1 MSNTDKPDK
10 AEKAEARK
18 IKALQRKAKKLAK
31 DGEKTEEEVLA
42 ELMAEAGLGDEPASG
57 SAAAPTK
64 AAGKENK
71 ADDDGEGRTVSA
83 VLTSHKMSRD
93 VHIDQFTLLFH
104 GHELLMDA
112 KLELNHGRCEICLY
126 KHAAPLC
133 CLVLAIPYN
142 RSTWRLS
149 LRKSTYQLPSLL
161 YCAAFAF
168 IPIRTSYSR
177 ACPLAHHY

>member
-1 MSNTDKPDK
+1 MSSADKPDK

-31 DGEKTEEEVLA
+31 DGDKPEEEVLA
-42 ELMAEAGLGDEPASG
+42 ELMAEAGLDESSASA
-57 SAAAPTK
+57 SAAAPAK

-83 VLTSHKMSRD
+83 VITSHPMSRD

-112 KLELNHGRCEICLY
+112 KLELNHGRYVSCIRQ
-126 KHAAPLC
+126 HAAL
-133 CLVLAIPYN
+133 
-142 RSTWRLS
+142 LS
-149 LRKSTYQLPSLL
+149 S
-161 YCAAFAF
+161 FV
-168 IPIRTSYSR
+168 
-177 ACPLAHHY
+177 